1 MFTLWYEGCTHKY
14 HQLEAEVEETHL
26 SAPKM
31 SLALSLL
38 KSANPVIGKYSL
50 IRDLSNY
57 KSNNAIKRFH
67 GTQFF
72 SQQ

>member
-14 HQLEAEVEETHL
+14 HQLEVEVEETHL

-50 IRDLSNY
+50 IRDLSKVSNN
-57 KSNNAIKRFH
+57 KSNNAIKTFP
-67 GTQFF
+67 Q
-72 SQQ
+72 